1 MLELSILE
9 WIRPGLLTDLLI
21 YLTYFGGSFI
31 LSPSFRLD
39 IYQMTS
45 SKPDDVKR
53 VGESNAGLF
62 FNGTML
68 LLAYSMWIPE

>member
-1 MLELSILE
+1 MGSS
-9 WIRPGLLTDLLI
+9 GFTYLLI
-21 YLTYFGGSFI
+21 YLTYFGASFI

-53 VGESNAGLF
+53 VGESTLELFFFKWNHAVIGLF
-62 FNGTML
+62 H
-68 LLAYSMWIPE
+68 ADP